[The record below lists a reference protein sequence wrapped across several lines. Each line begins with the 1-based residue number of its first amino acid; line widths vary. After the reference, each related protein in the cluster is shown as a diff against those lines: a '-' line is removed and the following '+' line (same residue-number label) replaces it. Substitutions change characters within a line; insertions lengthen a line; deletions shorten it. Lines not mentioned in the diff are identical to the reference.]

1 MNKVKKGDY
10 SIHQNFWGSVIWLSA
25 KKGKTPCSQEVTLC
39 LF

>member
-25 KKGKTPCSQEVTLC
+25 RKEKPYVLKR
-39 LF
+39 